1 MSATKYK
8 LDNLC
13 AVIDVNGLQID
24 GKTADVM
31 PTEPLDQKLAAFGWH
46 VIKVDGHDVEAL
58 DAAFQEA
65 KTVKGQPTMLLA
77 KTVKGKGVSFMEN
90 DAGWHG
96 KAPNAEQY
104 EKARAELV
112 AALAEKEG
120 K

>member
-1 MSATKYK
+1 MSAAKYG

-13 AVIDVNGLQID
+13 AIIDVNGLQID

-31 PTEPLDQKLAAFGWH
+31 PSEPLDQKMEAFGWH
-46 VIKVDGHDVEAL
+46 VISVDGHDFTAL
-58 DAAFQEA
+58 EEVFAKAQSFTDAP
-65 KTVKGQPTMLLA
+65 TVLLA

-104 EKARAELV
+104 ETARAELV